1 MDAQRVDANSQHPAA
16 SPVLITDRQAAIFQL
31 KMFAGRP
38 GKANL
43 SLKAALLNAPVF
55 DVVTHRVHFE
65 KLFPKRD
72 SLVPLP
78 VPPYFPVV
86 NIEDE
91 QVMAS
96 LKKIA
101 NGASADLFG
110 FTGDAL
116 HLVSSQPAHIKHLT
130 KLVSH
135 IANNKLDNE
144 VADVFRAT
152 KLIALP
158 KKEFVPRPLGNC
170 CVFPKLAAD
179 ILMNR
184 VKSEVK
190 SIVGDLQR
198 AVGTPDGV
206 ASTIHN
212 SQLLLEYLPQDAGLR
227 AALEVV
233 VFGLISPRDEG
244 SKAAGAI
251 LHIADHRQVLN
262 PLGIG
267 LAGAHHE
274 CCGGF
279 DSQSVR
285 DLHDF

>member
-1 MDAQRVDANSQHPAA
+1 MVPSETLAVGARRPANPHRAARQLHMDAQRVDANSQHPAA

-43 SLKAALLNAPVF
+43 SLKAALLNAPEF
-55 DVVTHRVHFE
+55 DVVTHRAHFE

-78 VPPYFPVV
+78 LPPYLPVV

-96 LKKIA
+96 LKSIA

-130 KLVSH
+130 KLVSN
-135 IANNKLDNE
+135 IANNKLDDE

-170 CVFPKLAAD
+170 CVFPKLAAN
-179 ILMNR
+179 ILISMNR
-184 VKSEVK
+184 VKGE
-190 SIVGDLQR
+190 R
-198 AVGTPDGV
+198 
-206 ASTIHN
+206 
-212 SQLLLEYLPQDAGLR
+212 
-227 AALEVV
+227 
-233 VFGLISPRDEG
+233 
-244 SKAAGAI
+244 
-251 LHIADHRQVLN
+251 
-262 PLGIG
+262 
-267 LAGAHHE
+267 
-274 CCGGF
+274 
-279 DSQSVR
+279 
-285 DLHDF
+285 